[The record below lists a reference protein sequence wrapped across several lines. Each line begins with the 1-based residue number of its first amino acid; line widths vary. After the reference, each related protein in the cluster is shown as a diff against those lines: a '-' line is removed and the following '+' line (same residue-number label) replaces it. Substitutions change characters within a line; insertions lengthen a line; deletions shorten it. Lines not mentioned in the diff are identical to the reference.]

1 MRHRKRV
8 LAVGKTG
15 FTRPRRVEGI
25 GFRNRVFRIRGDRL
39 QQEITSRMPW
49 SNQSGGGGGP
59 WGRPGGGNGGGPWGG
74 GGGGKTPPD
83 LEDLLRRG
91 QDRLR
96 GVMPGGGFGG
106 GKGILVAAGL
116 VLGAWLLTGFYI
128 VKPNEVGINTI
139 FGRYTGQSGEGL
151 RYNFPYPIGG
161 VQKPNVG
168 VVNSIPIGYVT
179 GGGTARQRDV
189 AEESLML
196 TADENIVDLDFE
208 VQWRVNPLKA
218 EDYVFNLANPDGTIK
233 AIAESA
239 MREVIGRRNIQAILT
254 NEQSSIAQEVKE
266 IVQAALDEYGAGV
279 RIEVVQLTSVNPPP
293 EVRPAFIDVN
303 AAQQYAQQ
311 VRNEAE
317 TYLSRV
323 VPEARGNASK
333 VVQGAEAYASQA
345 TAEATGQAARFKQ
358 VYESYKAAPEISR
371 ERMFLETME
380 KVLGSVHKT
389 IIDQSG
395 GVSGANAAGVLPVLP
410 LTDGGRN
417 QTSGGQGR

>member
-1 MRHRKRV
+1 
-8 LAVGKTG
+8 
-15 FTRPRRVEGI
+15 
-25 GFRNRVFRIRGDRL
+25 
-39 QQEITSRMPW
+39 MPW

-59 WGRPGGGNGGGPWGG
+59 WGRPGGGGNGGGPWGG

-106 GKGILVAAGL
+106 GKGLLIAAGL
-116 VLGAWLLTGFYI
+116 VIGAWLLTGFYI

-139 FGRYTGQSGEGL
+139 FGRYTGTTGEGL
-151 RYNFPYPIGG
+151 RYNFPYPIGT

-168 VVNSIPIGYVT
+168 VVNSIPIGYVA
-179 GGGTARQRDV
+179 GGTARTRDV
-189 AEESLML
+189 PEESLML
-196 TADENIVDLDFE
+196 TGDENIVDLDFE

-239 MREVIGRRNIQAILT
+239 MREVIGRRNIQPILT

-266 IVQAALDEYGAGV
+266 ILQAALDEYGAGV

-317 TYLSRV
+317 TYASRE
-323 VPEARGNASK
+323 VPQARGKASQ
-333 VVQGAEAYASQA
+333 VVQGAEAFRTQA
-345 TAEATGQAARFKQ
+345 TADATGQAARFSQ
-358 VYESYKAAPEISR
+358 VYDSYKVAPAVIR
-371 ERMFLETME
+371 ERIFLETME
-380 KVLGSVHKT
+380 KVFGSVNKV
-389 IIDQSG
+389 IIDQNGS
-395 GVSGANAAGVLPVLP
+395 GVSGAGAAAGVLPVLP
-410 LTDGGRN
+410 LTDTLRAPAASGA
-417 QTSGGQGR
+417 TSR

>member
-1 MRHRKRV
+1 
-8 LAVGKTG
+8 
-15 FTRPRRVEGI
+15 
-25 GFRNRVFRIRGDRL
+25 
-39 QQEITSRMPW
+39 MPW

-116 VLGAWLLTGFYI
+116 VLSAWLLTGFYI
-128 VKPNEVGINTI
+128 VKPNEVGINTV
-139 FGRYTGQSGEGL
+139 FGRYTSQSGEGL
-151 RYNFPYPIGG
+151 RYNFPYPIGS

-168 VVNSIPIGYVT
+168 IVNSIPIGYIPT
-179 GGGTARQRDV
+179 GGTTRQRDV

-196 TADENIVDLDFE
+196 TADENIVDIDFE

-218 EDYVFNLANPDGTIK
+218 EDYVFNLANPEGTIK
-233 AIAESA
+233 AISESA

-266 IVQAALDEYGAGV
+266 IVQSALDEYGAGV
-279 RIEVVQLTSVNPPP
+279 RIEVVQLTSVTPPP

-317 TYLSRV
+317 TYASRV
-323 VPEARGNASK
+323 VPDARGNASK
-333 VVQGAEAYASQA
+333 VVQAAEAYRSQA
-345 TAEATGQAARFKQ
+345 TAEATGQASRFRQ
-358 VYESYKAAPEISR
+358 VYDSYKVAPEVIR
-371 ERMFLETME
+371 ERIFLETME
-380 KVLGSVHKT
+380 KVLGSVNKV
-389 IIDQSG
+389 IIDQNG
-395 GVSGANAAGVLPVLP
+395 GVAGGASAAGVLPVLP
-410 LTDGGRN
+410 LLDSGRAQSN
-417 QTSGGQGR
+417 GAAGR

>member
-1 MRHRKRV
+1 
-8 LAVGKTG
+8 
-15 FTRPRRVEGI
+15 
-25 GFRNRVFRIRGDRL
+25 
-39 QQEITSRMPW
+39 MPW

-59 WGRPGGGNGGGPWGG
+59 WGRPGGGGNGGGPWGG

-106 GKGILVAAGL
+106 GKGLLIAAGL
-116 VLGAWLLTGFYI
+116 VIGAWLLTGFYI

-139 FGRYTGQSGEGL
+139 FGRYTGTTGEGL
-151 RYNFPYPIGG
+151 RYNFPYPIGT

-168 VVNSIPIGYVT
+168 VVNSIPIGYVA
-179 GGGTARQRDV
+179 GGTARTRDV
-189 AEESLML
+189 PEESLML
-196 TADENIVDLDFE
+196 TGDENIVDLDFE

-239 MREVIGRRNIQAILT
+239 MREVIGRRNIQPILT

-266 IVQAALDEYGAGV
+266 ILQAALDEYGAGV

-317 TYLSRV
+317 TYASRE
-323 VPEARGNASK
+323 VPQARGKASQ
-333 VVQGAEAYASQA
+333 VVQGAEAFRTQA
-345 TAEATGQAARFKQ
+345 TADATGQAARFSQ
-358 VYESYKAAPEISR
+358 VYDSYKVAPAVIR
-371 ERMFLETME
+371 ERIFLETME
-380 KVLGSVHKT
+380 KVFGSVNKV
-389 IIDQSG
+389 IIDQNGSG
-395 GVSGANAAGVLPVLP
+395 ISGAGAAAGVLPVLP
-410 LTDGGRN
+410 LTDTLRAPAASGA
-417 QTSGGQGR
+417 TSR

>member
-1 MRHRKRV
+1 
-8 LAVGKTG
+8 
-15 FTRPRRVEGI
+15 
-25 GFRNRVFRIRGDRL
+25 
-39 QQEITSRMPW
+39 MPW

-59 WGRPGGGNGGGPWGG
+59 WGRPGGGGGNGGGPWGG

-106 GKGILVAAGL
+106 GKGLLIAAGL
-116 VLGAWLLTGFYI
+116 VVGAWLLTGFYI

-139 FGRYTGQSGEGL
+139 FGRYTGSTAEGL
-151 RYNFPYPIGG
+151 RYIFPYPIGT

-168 VVNSIPIGYVT
+168 VVNSIQIGYT
-179 GGGTARQRDV
+179 AAGTRTRDV
-189 AEESLML
+189 PEESLML
-196 TADENIVDLDFE
+196 TGDENIVDLDFE
-208 VQWRVNPLKA
+208 VQWRVNPAKA

-239 MREVIGRRNIQAILT
+239 MREVVGRRNIQAILT

-266 IVQAALDEYGAGV
+266 ILQSALDEYGAGV

-317 TYLSRV
+317 TYASRE
-323 VPEARGNASK
+323 VPQARGKASQ
-333 VVQGAEAYASQA
+333 VIQGAEAFRTQA
-345 TAEATGQAARFKQ
+345 TADATGQAARFSQ
-358 VYESYKAAPEISR
+358 VYDSYKVAPAVIR
-371 ERMFLETME
+371 ERIFLETME
-380 KVLGSVHKT
+380 KVFGSVNKV

-395 GVSGANAAGVLPVLP
+395 SGVSGAGAAAGVLPVLP
-410 LTDGGRN
+410 LTDTLRAPAASGA
-417 QTSGGQGR
+417 TSR